1 MKAMKAASKGQSG
14 EKQVEGKDIKFIVYA
29 CDAGMGSSALGA
41 AALRKKLQKDGY
53 KSITVKN
60 FAIGSIPKDAQ
71 IVVSHEKLAERA
83 KADSPQAEHIWVKDF
98 TNNNVYDIISERLKG
113 GGIEAPAPDA
123 GGAEEETT
131 SLKEG
136 VLLKENVKVGL
147 KSVSK
152 EEAMDIINETKNNGT
167 EIYYIL
173 KEKESKKNSGKK
185 KIPKSDNY
193 KSEYLSQKNIMNLKA
208 PKVPINY
215 KQIFNIDKN
224 TIQKEIGDKEYI
236 EDILKDKYKKNKEFK
251 EISVIS
257 HDKLLHLIT
266 NKNMYNIQESKSK
279 YNKLSI
285 TERFRHKYLTTV
297 YFFPKK

>member
-1 MKAMKAASKGQSG
+1 MNKDLN
-14 EKQVEGKDIKFIVYA
+14 EKISMEIGPEKPRDQEYLEKNTTYKNINFSNVSTKETATI
-29 CDAGMGSSALGA
+29 SSETEESFRGN
-41 AALRKKLQKDGY
+41 
-53 KSITVKN
+53 KN
-60 FAIGSIPKDAQ
+60 N
-71 IVVSHEKLAERA
+71 EK
-83 KADSPQAEHIWVKDF
+83 
-98 TNNNVYDIISERLKG
+98 N
-113 GGIEAPAPDA
+113 
-123 GGAEEETT
+123 
-131 SLKEG
+131 SLKD
-136 VLLKENVKVGL
+136 N
-147 KSVSK
+147 
-152 EEAMDIINETKNNGT
+152 IINETKNNGT

-173 KEKESKKNSGKK
+173 KDKESKKNFGKK

-266 NKNMYNIQESKSK
+266 NKNMYNIKESKSK